1 MKKRHFILCAT
12 LLISM
17 LSVALFS
24 ACDRDTNCYLDV
36 KIIDSNTK
44 NPIPLAHVEIYQDG
58 GTVHAYGITGNDGV
72 YSTFF
77 VAPAIVSIRAKLDV
91 FNENGVRVGERR
103 AQGSARLTEGE
114 VKTATLSMTEQI
126 FFE

>member
-12 LLISM
+12 LLFSM

-24 ACDRDTNCYLDV
+24 GCDRDTNCYLDV
-36 KIIDSNTK
+36 KVVDSNTK
-44 NPIPLAHVEIYQDG
+44 KPIPLAVVEVYQDG
-58 GTVHAYGITGNDGV
+58 GTVHALGTTGSDGV

-103 AQGSARLTEGE
+103 ANGAMRLVAGE
-114 VKTATLSMTEQI
+114 TKTVQLSMTEQV
-126 FFE
+126 FF

>member
-12 LLISM
+12 LLFSL

-24 ACDRDTNCYLDV
+24 SCDSDTNCYLDV
-36 KIIDSNTK
+36 KVIDSNTK
-44 NPIPLAHVEIYQDG
+44 IPLPMAQVEIYQDG
-58 GTVHAYGITGNDGV
+58 GTVHSYGITGNDGV

-103 AQGSARLTEGE
+103 AQGSARLSEGE